1 LWFSIYLAKT
11 SDTSRVF
18 WVWLFERLQISLV
31 LLQWRGNWRVVMKF
45 SAILVLALIT
55 QPLMATEWWQT
66 KQDPNNTQV
75 IALGKKPV
83 LSVASCPE
91 DTALRYYLKAEK
103 IAALQNTWYQQAS
116 REPHTNLYRWIYG
129 STWSERLLKAVWPST
144 ADLLKPA
151 SLGAVQQ
158 LSMEFPQS
166 EQDHLAFHD
175 VLVFNLQ
182 FAGFKADRTL
192 DLRISLDRELSR
204 VAGVADLDLALNHR
218 LANNI
223 CMVHSLNQ
231 LAKEQQ
237 VELKIKGKTV
247 PSLKI
252 SSEAVA
258 SQLCLVEIHQQQ
270 TVKGSLT
277 LPVTQC

>member
-1 LWFSIYLAKT
+1 
-11 SDTSRVF
+11 
-18 WVWLFERLQISLV
+18 
-31 LLQWRGNWRVVMKF
+31 MKF
-45 SAILVLALIT
+45 SAVFILALT
-55 QPLMATEWWQT
+55 ANSVMATEWWQT

-83 LSVASCPE
+83 LSAASCPE

-103 IAALQNTWYQQAS
+103 ITALQNTWYKQAS
-116 REPHTNLYRWIYG
+116 TEPHTALYRWIYG
-129 STWSERLLKAVWPST
+129 ATWLERLNHALWPG
-144 ADLLKPA
+144 AEALVKPA
-151 SLGAVQQ
+151 ALGAVQQ
-158 LSMEFPQS
+158 LSMTFPQS
-166 EQDHLAFHD
+166 EQDHLAFED

-182 FAGFKADRTL
+182 FAGFTADHKL
-192 DLRISLDRELSR
+192 DLRIHLDKDVSR
-204 VAGVADLDLALNHR
+204 VAGVGDLDLALNHR

-223 CMVHSLNQ
+223 CVVHSLNQ
-231 LAKEQQ
+231 LALAKQ

-247 PSLKI
+247 PALKM

-270 TVKGSLT
+270 TIKASLT

>member
-1 LWFSIYLAKT
+1 
-11 SDTSRVF
+11 
-18 WVWLFERLQISLV
+18 
-31 LLQWRGNWRVVMKF
+31 MKF
-45 SAILVLALIT
+45 SAVLALALSAS
-55 QPLMATEWWQT
+55 PVLATEWWQT

-75 IALGKKPV
+75 IALGKKPA

-116 REPHTNLYRWIYG
+116 EEPQTALYRWVYG
-129 STWSERLLKAVWPST
+129 PTWSEQLVQAVWPGT
-144 ADLLKPA
+144 EALVKPA

-158 LSMEFPQS
+158 LTMEFPQS
-166 EQDHLAFHD
+166 EQDNLAFED

-182 FAGFKADRTL
+182 FAGFTADHKP
-192 DLRISLDRELSR
+192 DLRINLDRDLSR
-204 VAGVADLDLALNHR
+204 VAGVGDLDLALNHR

-223 CMVHSLNQ
+223 CVVHSLNQ
-231 LAKEQQ
+231 LAKDKQ

-247 PSLKI
+247 SNLKL

-270 TVKGSLT
+270 VIKGSLT

>member
-1 LWFSIYLAKT
+1 
-11 SDTSRVF
+11 
-18 WVWLFERLQISLV
+18 
-31 LLQWRGNWRVVMKF
+31 MKF
-45 SAILVLALIT
+45 SAVIVLALT
-55 QPLMATEWWQT
+55 TNSVMATEWWQT

-83 LSVASCPE
+83 LSVANCPE

-103 IAALQNTWYQQAS
+103 IVALQNTWYQQAS
-116 REPHTNLYRWIYG
+116 EEPHTDLYRWVYG
-129 STWSERLLKAVWPST
+129 ATWLEKLNQAVWPGT
-144 ADLLKPA
+144 EAFTKAAFP
-151 SLGAVQQ
+151 GEIQQ
-158 LSMEFPQS
+158 LTMEFPQS
-166 EQDHLAFHD
+166 EQDNLAFDD

-182 FAGFKADRTL
+182 FAGFTADHKP
-192 DLRISLDRELSR
+192 DLRISLDRDLSR
-204 VAGVADLDLALNHR
+204 VAGVGDLDLALNHR

-223 CMVHSLNQ
+223 CVVHSLNQ
-231 LAKEQQ
+231 LAQDKQ

-247 PSLKI
+247 PQLKI

-270 TVKGSLT
+270 AVKGSLT

>member
-1 LWFSIYLAKT
+1 
-11 SDTSRVF
+11 
-18 WVWLFERLQISLV
+18 
-31 LLQWRGNWRVVMKF
+31 MKF
-45 SAILVLALIT
+45 SAVIVLALT
-55 QPLMATEWWQT
+55 ANSVMATEWWQT

-83 LSVASCPE
+83 LSVANCPE

-116 REPHTNLYRWIYG
+116 EEPHTALYRWIYG
-129 STWSERLLKAVWPST
+129 ATWLERLNQAVWPGT
-144 ADLLKPA
+144 E
-151 SLGAVQQ
+151 AVAKVAFPGEIQQ
-158 LSMEFPQS
+158 LTMEFPQS
-166 EQDHLAFHD
+166 EQDHLAFDD
-175 VLVFNLQ
+175 VLVFNLH
-182 FAGFKADRTL
+182 FAGFTADHKP
-192 DLRISLDRELSR
+192 DLRIHLDRDLSR

-223 CMVHSLNQ
+223 CVVHSLNQ
-231 LAKEQQ
+231 LAQDKQ

-247 PSLKI
+247 PQLKI

-270 TVKGSLT
+270 AVKGSLT